1 MNEFL
6 FPLKV
11 YIEDTDYSGVVFHSN
26 YLNYFERARSEWLE
40 TLGMGI
46 AWQLKQEIYFAIRS
60 AKIDF
65 YKPARLSDRLQVVSR
80 VSQLKRVSMTFE
92 QHLRLSDAPDTI
104 LCTAEVKVACLDKE
118 FRPNSLPR
126 SKLHEILT
134 GEPE

>member
-1 MNEFL
+1 
-6 FPLKV
+6 
-11 YIEDTDYSGVVFHSN
+11 
-26 YLNYFERARSEWLE
+26 
-40 TLGMGI
+40 
-46 AWQLKQEIYFAIRS
+46 
-60 AKIDF
+60 
-65 YKPARLSDRLQVVSR
+65 VSR